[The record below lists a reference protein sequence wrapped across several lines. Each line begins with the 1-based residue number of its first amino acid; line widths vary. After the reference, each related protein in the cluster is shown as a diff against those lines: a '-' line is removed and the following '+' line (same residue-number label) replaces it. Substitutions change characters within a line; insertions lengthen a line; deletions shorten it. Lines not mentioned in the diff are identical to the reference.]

1 VLFQIIPPHSPGLT
15 SRDRPFIWGDR
26 TYLMGIL
33 NVTPDS
39 FSDGGQFDRL
49 DAAIAQAQ
57 SMAQAGADI
66 LDIGGQS
73 TRPGAVQID
82 LAEELD
88 RVIPV
93 IESLRQAGF
102 DLPISVDTTRSA
114 VAQAAIEAGADW
126 VNDISGASFDPE
138 MLPMVARLGVPI
150 VLMHL
155 RGTPQTM
162 QSLTDYADLAGEIA
176 IALMER
182 VDAAIAAG
190 VQTDQIILDPGI
202 GFAKTADQN
211 YELLRNLPRL
221 AELGY
226 PLLVGP
232 SRKSF
237 IGKTL
242 DQPDP
247 NQRLWGTAAACSGAI
262 ALGAHILRVH
272 DVHEMR
278 DVIRV
283 SDSLWKKQYSYPC
296 ANTEAMPN

>member
-1 VLFQIIPPHSPGLT
+1 VFTPIQPRSSGFT
-15 SRDRPFIWGDR
+15 SRDRSFTWGDR

-57 SMAQAGADI
+57 AMADAGADI
-66 LDIGGQS
+66 VDIGGQS
-73 TRPGAVQID
+73 ARPGAVQIS

-93 IESLRQAGF
+93 IETLRQSGF
-102 DLPISVDTTRSA
+102 ELPISVDTTRA
-114 VAQAAIEAGADW
+114 TVAQAAIAAGADW
-126 VNDISGASFDPE
+126 INDISGASYDPE
-138 MLPMVARLGVPI
+138 MLPTVANLGVPI

-162 QSLTDYADLAGEIA
+162 QSLTDYADLTGEIA
-176 IALMER
+176 IALTER

-190 VQTDQIILDPGI
+190 VIADRIILDPGI

-221 AELGY
+221 ADLGY
-226 PLLVGP
+226 PLLLGP

-247 NQRLWGTAAACSGAI
+247 TQRLWGTAAACSGAI

-272 DVHEMR
+272 DVPEMR

-283 SDSLWKKQYSYPC
+283 SDSLWKK
-296 ANTEAMPN
+296 